1 VDNHPALIAC
11 ALALAGASAQAQ
23 LEAPQSDAAQALV
36 MQAAHSALGAQR
48 SGARLEVQI
57 GAPDP
62 RLRLAPCR
70 RVEPYL
76 PAGHRV
82 LGRTRVGLRC
92 VEGTVAWNISLPVT
106 VSLFAPG
113 VVVRDALPAGT
124 RLTAEHLT
132 LAEIDWGVVSGA
144 QSDVQSWVGR
154 ELSRPM
160 AAGTPLQSTDLRQRQ
175 WFAAGETVQIV
186 ARGAGFAVATEG
198 EALSHGVEGQPVR
211 VRTSLGRLLSGRATA
226 DRTVEVAL

>member
-1 VDNHPALIAC
+1 MDNHPALIAC
-11 ALALAGASAQAQ
+11 ALALACASVQAQ

-36 MQAAHSALGAQR
+36 MQAANAALGTQR
-48 SGARLEVQI
+48 SGARLEVQV

-92 VEGTVAWNISLPVT
+92 VEGAVAWNISLPVT

-124 RLTAEHLT
+124 RLAAEHLT
-132 LAEIDWGVVSGA
+132 LAEIDWGVLTGA
-144 QSDVQSWVGR
+144 QSDVQAWVGR

-175 WFAAGETVQIV
+175 WFAAGDSVQLV
-186 ARGAGFAVATEG
+186 AHGKGFSVGARVQAMGP
-198 EALSHGVEGQPVR
+198 GVEGRPVR
-211 VRTSLGRLLSGRATA
+211 VRTDNGRVLSGLAVGPNR
-226 DRTVEVAL
+226 VEVAL